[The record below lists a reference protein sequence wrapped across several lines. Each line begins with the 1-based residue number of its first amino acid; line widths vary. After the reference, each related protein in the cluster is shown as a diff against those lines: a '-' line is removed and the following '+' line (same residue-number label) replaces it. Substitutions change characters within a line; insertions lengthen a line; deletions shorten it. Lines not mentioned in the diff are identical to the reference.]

1 MSDENLKLKIR
12 SLRKTYGTVVAL
24 ESADIDLREGEFL
37 TLLGPSGSGKSTL
50 LWAVAGLNDP
60 DSGQIWIDGREATHL
75 PPFQREIGMVFQ
87 NYALFPHMTIG
98 QNIGFPLEMRKMNRI
113 DREKAVMRV
122 LDMVK
127 LGHVADRFPIELSG
141 GQQQR
146 IALARAFV
154 YEPSIILMEEP
165 LGALDKKL
173 RDHLQLEIKHLHE
186 QLGVTIMYV
195 THDQEEAM
203 VMSDR
208 ICLMNNAGIEQI
220 GTPEELYFRPKTVFA
235 ADFLGESNLVDGI
248 VREVNGSSTSVEIG
262 GTGITRA
269 LPNPDLNVGEKV
281 KLMTRP
287 EAVDVLSNGETRSN
301 EVSGTLREII
311 VGGGATKLFVELP
324 GGDTMRVTQL
334 TRGAAERLTP
344 VLSFGLAGNNT
355 PLFFSNTPSWR
366 ARYERGNNR
375 RLAPAFSLVPV
386 HKTLRADST
395 GLCVSW
401 VVLCSASLDAA
412 WAEFS
417 QFQRCSDHGALPAP
431 LGQASLS
438 ESSGNHTENRRLD
451 HGFMYS
457 RRVSDCLSVGH
468 SC

>member
-1 MSDENLKLKIR
+1 MSGHNLKLKIR
-12 SLRKTYGTVVAL
+12 SLRKTYGAVVAL
-24 ESADIDLREGEFL
+24 DSVDIDLREGEFL

-60 DSGQIWIDGREATHL
+60 DSGQVWIDGREATHL

-113 DREKAVMRV
+113 DREKAVKRV
-122 LDMVK
+122 LDMVQ
-127 LGHVADRFPIELSG
+127 LGQVADRFPRELSG

-154 YEPSIILMEEP
+154 YEPSIILMDEP

-208 ICLMNNAGIEQI
+208 ICLMNNAQVEQI
-220 GTPEELYFRPKTVFA
+220 GTPEDLYFRPETVFA
-235 ADFLGESNLVDGI
+235 ADFLGESNLVSGV
-248 VREVNGSSTSVEIG
+248 VREMNDNSALVDIG
-262 GTGITRA
+262 GESIIRA
-269 LPNPDLNVGEKV
+269 LPNPSISVGEKV

-287 EAVDVLSNGETRSN
+287 EAVDVLSDAETRTN
-301 EVSGTLREII
+301 EVSGTLREVI

-334 TRGAAERLTP
+334 TRRATERLSP
-344 VLSFGLAGNNT
+344 GAKL
-355 PLFFSNTPSWR
+355 
-366 ARYERGNNR
+366 
-375 RLAPAFSLVPV
+375 RLGWEQHAAVILK
-386 HKTLRADST
+386 HAELEGTL
-395 GLCVSW
+395 
-401 VVLCSASLDAA
+401 
-412 WAEFS
+412 
-417 QFQRCSDHGALPAP
+417 
-431 LGQASLS
+431 
-438 ESSGNHTENRRLD
+438 
-451 HGFMYS
+451 
-457 RRVSDCLSVGH
+457 
-468 SC
+468 

>member
-1 MSDENLKLKIR
+1 MSDKNLKLKIR
-12 SLRKTYGTVVAL
+12 SLRKTYGAVVAL
-24 ESADIDLREGEFL
+24 DSADIDVREGEFL

-50 LWAVAGLNDP
+50 LWAVAGLNNP

-127 LGHVADRFPIELSG
+127 LGQVADRYPNELSG

-154 YEPSIILMEEP
+154 YEPSIILMDEP

-173 RDHLQLEIKHLHE
+173 RDHLQLEIKHLHK

-208 ICLMNNAGIEQI
+208 ICLMNDARVEQI
-220 GTPEELYFRPKTVFA
+220 GTPEDLYFRPQTVFT

-248 VREVNGSSTSVEIG
+248 VRELNGSSTSVEIG
-262 GTGITRA
+262 AAGVTRA

-287 EAVDVLSNGETRSN
+287 EAVDVLSKGETRSN
-301 EVSGTLREII
+301 EVNGTLREII

-344 VLSFGLAGNNT
+344 GV
-355 PLFFSNTPSWR
+355 
-366 ARYERGNNR
+366 EI
-375 RLAPAFSLVPV
+375 RLGWEQHAA
-386 HKTLRADST
+386 
-395 GLCVSW
+395 
-401 VVLCSASLDAA
+401 VVLKH
-412 WAEFS
+412 AELE
-417 QFQRCSDHGALPAP
+417 DTL
-431 LGQASLS
+431 
-438 ESSGNHTENRRLD
+438 
-451 HGFMYS
+451 
-457 RRVSDCLSVGH
+457 
-468 SC
+468 